1 MKNLNIMARQLGYII
16 WKDESDYADLKCYQ
30 IFTLQEMKKPHGK
43 AEEYFDTL
51 KDCALFLANKMRKG
65 E

>member
-1 MKNLNIMARQLGYII
+1 MKNLNILAIRLGYII
-16 WKDESDYADLKCYQ
+16 WKDESDFADLKCYQ
-30 IFTLQEMKKPHGK
+30 IFTWNEWIKDHGI

-51 KDCALFLANKMRKG
+51 KDCASFLANKINKG